1 MFLISEGWTHIFP
14 GFGERVVRFVFDTDQ
29 RCITKMHL
37 ASNGRWAPATP
48 EQMEDVGQSVI
59 DNLGLPWGTL
69 LEMGLHLNEEEPDW
83 VKE

>member
-14 GFGERVVRFVFDTDQ
+14 GFGERVVRFVFDTDKQ
-29 RCITKMHL
+29 CITKMHI

-48 EQMEDVGQSVI
+48 EQMEDVSESVN
-59 DNLGLPWGTL
+59 DNLGLSDA
-69 LEMGLHLNEEEPDW
+69 LELGLTYSTEEPDW